1 MTLLSF
7 SWWGCAVLFRK
18 HKLVMSGVIACLSVL
33 PAKVMAVKFNTDI
46 LDDDIKSNIDLSR
59 FSQAGYIMPGSYSL
73 NMKVNESNITDI
85 EVSFYE
91 HTEHKNKEG
100 VSPVDVCIRAE
111 QLPLIGLKEELLRD
125 ITWWHD
131 SQCADFST
139 LEGVTFRGD
148 LSESSLYVTVPQ
160 AWLEYSD
167 VNWLPPSRWEEGE
180 PGVILDYNL
189 TGTLTDPKKS
199 SNTTSV
205 SGNGTAGVNLGA
217 WRFRGDYQGQYNRTS
232 GSHASRTIDWS
243 QIYAYRALP
252 AITSKLLMGETYISS
267 DIFDSWRFT
276 GLSMATDERML
287 PPKLRGYA
295 PEVKGIAKTNA
306 RVVISQKGRVLY
318 QSNVAAGP
326 FSVQELSSA
335 INGQLDVRVEE
346 QDGSVQTFTVD
357 TATIPYLTRPGQVRY
372 KLAAGRPS
380 NYDHSMIAPMF
391 AAGEFSWGIS
401 NAWSLYGGS
410 ILSEEYSALSLG
422 IGRDLFFLGAISA
435 DITQSDAHI
444 PDIERYRG
452 KSWRLSYSK
461 HFDDF
466 NSDITFAGYR
476 FSERGYLSMAEYLDI
491 HAGNN
496 SINQNKELYTITSSK
511 SFTDSR
517 LSAYLSYNRQTYW
530 DKKATDYYNFSLS
543 RYVDVGNWKDISVT
557 LNATR
562 NRYNEKWNDAVFLS
576 LSMPFSNGTISYNG
590 TYSNDRYTQTA
601 GYYQRLDN
609 GDSYR
614 INAGTRSGN
623 GDSLKPQISGFYTH
637 RGDTVNMTANTT
649 WVDDS
654 YQSAGVSLQ
663 GGMTATPKGAA
674 LHPGGTA
681 GGSRMMVSTDGISG
695 VPING
700 KIHTNNFGI
709 GVITDVGNYYRT
721 VTRVDINNL
730 EDDVETSG
738 SPVKESAL
746 TEGAIG
752 FRSFSMLK
760 GAKTMA
766 VITTKDGR
774 HPPFGAS
781 IVNARER
788 ELGIVGDSGNVWLA
802 GINGGDA
809 LSVHWGGEAQ
819 CEITLPKIINTDQSL
834 LLPCYPIATT
844 EIKH

>member
-1 MTLLSF
+1 MVF
-7 SWWGCAVLFRK
+7 FRK
-18 HKLVMSGVIACLSVL
+18 HGLVISGIIVGLSVL
-33 PAKVMAVKFNTDI
+33 HSKVMAVEFNTDM
-46 LDDDIKSNIDLSR
+46 LDDDTKSNIDLSR
-59 FSQAGYIMPGSYSL
+59 FSQAGYIMPGSYTLSL
-73 NMKVNESNITDI
+73 KVNESNISDV

-91 HTEHKNKEG
+91 HNENKNLEG
-100 VSPVDVCIRAE
+100 ASPVEVCIKAE
-111 QLPLIGLKEELLRD
+111 QLPLIGLKPELLKD
-125 ITWWHD
+125 IRWWHD
-131 SQCADFST
+131 AQCADFSAI
-139 LEGVTFRGD
+139 EGVSFRGD
-148 LSESSLYVTVPQ
+148 LSESALYMAVPQ

-167 VNWLPPSRWEEGE
+167 ANWLPPSRWEEGE

-189 TGTLTDPKKS
+189 TGTVTNPEKS
-199 SNTTSV
+199 NTTTSV

-217 WRFRGDYQGQYNRTS
+217 WRFRGDYQGQYNRTADS
-232 GSHASRTIDWS
+232 QASRSIDWS

-252 AITSKLLMGETYISS
+252 SITSKLLLGETYISS

-276 GLSMATDERML
+276 GLSLATDERML

-318 QSNVAAGP
+318 QTSVAAGP

-335 INGQLDVRVEE
+335 TNGQLDVRVEE
-346 QDGSVQTFTVD
+346 QDGSVQTFTVN

-380 NYDHSMIAPMF
+380 DYSHSMIAPMF

-410 ILSEEYSALSLG
+410 ILSEEYDALSLG
-422 IGRDLFFLGAISA
+422 VGRDLFFLGAISA
-435 DITQSDAHI
+435 DVTQSVANI
-444 PDIERYRG
+444 RYKERYQG

-491 HAGNN
+491 HAGND
-496 SINQNKELYTITSSK
+496 SIYHNKELYTITSSK
-511 SFTDSR
+511 SFPDLR
-517 LSAYLSYNRQTYW
+517 LSAYFSYNHQTYW
-530 DKKATDYYNFSLS
+530 NKKSTDYYNFSLS
-543 RYVDVGNWKDISVT
+543 QYVNIGNWKDISVT

-562 NRYNEKWNDAVFLS
+562 NKYNEKWNDAVFIS

-590 TYSNDRYTQTA
+590 TYSDDRYTQAA
-601 GYYQRLDN
+601 GYYQRLEN

-614 INAGTRSGN
+614 VNAGTRSGN
-623 GDSLKPQISGFYTH
+623 GENLQPQVSGFYTH
-637 RGDTVNMTANTT
+637 RGDTVNMTANTS
-649 WVDDS
+649 WVESS

-681 GGSRMMVSTDGISG
+681 GGARMMVSTDGVSG
-695 VPING
+695 VPINS
-700 KIHTNNFGI
+700 KTHTNYFGI

-730 EDDVETSG
+730 DDDVETSG

-752 FRSFSMLK
+752 FRSFAMLK

-766 VITTKDGR
+766 VISTNDGR

-781 IVNARER
+781 IFDSRNR

-802 GINGGDA
+802 GINAGDN
-809 LSVHWGGEAQ
+809 LFVHWGGVAQ
-819 CEITLPKIINTDQSL
+819 CEVILPQAINTEQSL
-834 LLPCYPIATT
+834 LLPCYPISGS
-844 EIKH
+844 EITR